1 MALTQIAT
9 LPGPGPSWDEEVVPA
24 LRKRLENESRTL
36 ARRISAIS
44 ITSSEDVSKMTAGNE
59 FGYRGQNSVL
69 NSYQSNATTSRS
81 RPFQQQARTS
91 LDRGSSSSRVTPAKS
106 SSARS
111 RTYSQPY
118 SSDSQKGRHNGKATG
133 PRSVSPRHVEAKPTR
148 IPKPTRSRAGSTSSH
163 NYPTPGNSGSPYGSP
178 QSTTTDADL
187 WIVHEQPAAAS
198 RSTISETS
206 RQHPVLLNEPA
217 PFKPESQTS
226 LNGYQSKESIR
237 MPLDD
242 PPRQSMESEER
253 PFEHWYRG
261 EVSRN
266 GGVGELR
273 VGRRQEMLEIANY
286 GHSLRTKTEA
296 RNVLTD
302 ALEEGRRRRRR
313 ADSVGAT
320 ERRGSFHME
329 EDGVADVTQVM
340 DEHPL
345 TDLDGEASDVGN
357 SSDYYTPYSNQNGT
371 SDASF
376 TLTPAPTATRGSR
389 SITPTFHRPSSR
401 QQPSRIPTPTHQ
413 ISDHARLATP
423 TQIARGSSEPPSFA
437 STSHTPPN
445 RAQTK
450 TASPTLPQ
458 KRGASPASLS
468 ASSRT
473 RTTISKA
480 TRARNEAL
488 KKERD
493 EEAKRRSVGH
503 YPTPNDDMRD
513 AIPTWTEPVPREG
526 NWDDVVL
533 PVVARKK
540 GLDGHYEQADGSP
553 KPRPTERVI
562 APAPGTFGYDHS
574 KYRPPL
580 NGDPDSI
587 LMDEF
592 GRPNNDLPIVHDM
605 AYDDEPKPRPLPP
618 PISTNHDRTP
628 LPVRTLP
635 PASPVPFSHYAP
647 STTAKLQPVS
657 AGAAKLEVQE
667 SRLEEEDA
675 GGCCKCVVM

>member
-1 MALTQIAT
+1 MALTQTAT

-24 LRKRLENESRTL
+24 LRKIGHLPGAYQRF
-36 ARRISAIS
+36 S
-44 ITSSEDVSKMTAGNE
+44 ITSSEDVSKTTAGNE

-69 NSYQSNATTSRS
+69 NSYQNNATTSRS
-81 RPFQQQARTS
+81 RPFQQQART
-91 LDRGSSSSRVTPAKS
+91 
-106 SSARS
+106 
-111 RTYSQPY
+111 TYSQPY
-118 SSDSQKGRHNGKATG
+118 SSDSQKGRLNGKTNG
-133 PRSVSPRHVEAKPTR
+133 PRSTSPRHVDAKPTR

-163 NYPTPGNSGSPYGSP
+163 NYPTPGNSSSPYGSP
-178 QSTTTDADL
+178 QSATTDADL

-226 LNGYQSKESIR
+226 LNGYQSQESIR
-237 MPLDD
+237 MPLVG

-286 GHSLRTKTEA
+286 GHSLRTKTEP
-296 RNVLTD
+296 RNALTD
-302 ALEEGRRRRRR
+302 ALEESRRRRRR

-320 ERRGSFHME
+320 EQRGSFHME
-329 EDGVADVTQVM
+329 EDGITDVTQ
-340 DEHPL
+340 L
-345 TDLDGEASDVGN
+345 RTLGN

-371 SDASF
+371 SDASS
-376 TLTPAPTATRGSR
+376 TLIPGPTVTRGSR

-401 QQPSRIPTPTHQ
+401 QQSSRIPTSTHQ
-413 ISDHARLATP
+413 IPDHSRMATP
-423 TQIARGSSEPPSFA
+423 TQIARGSSRRLKP
-437 STSHTPPN
+437 
-445 RAQTK
+445 Q
-450 TASPTLPQ
+450 SPTLQQ

-468 ASSRT
+468 ASSKS
-473 RTTISKA
+473 RTTVSKA

-503 YPTPNDDMRD
+503 YPTPNGDMRD

-553 KPRPTERVI
+553 KPRPTERVV

-580 NGDPDSI
+580 DGDPDSI

-592 GRPNNDLPIVHDM
+592 GRPNNDRPFVQDM
-605 AYDDEPKPRPLPP
+605 LYEEEPKPL
-618 PISTNHDRTP
+618 
-628 LPVRTLP
+628 RTLP

>member
-1 MALTQIAT
+1 MALTQTVT

-24 LRKRLENESRTL
+24 LRKRLENET
-36 ARRISAIS
+36 
-44 ITSSEDVSKMTAGNE
+44 
-59 FGYRGQNSVL
+59 
-69 NSYQSNATTSRS
+69 
-81 RPFQQQARTS
+81 RTS

-106 SSARS
+106 SSTRS

-118 SSDSQKGRHNGKATG
+118 SSDTQKGRLNGKSNG
-133 PRSVSPRHVEAKPTR
+133 SRSRSPRHVEAKPTR
-148 IPKPTRSRAGSTSSH
+148 IPKPTRSRAGSTS
-163 NYPTPGNSGSPYGSP
+163 TGSPYGSP
-178 QSTTTDADL
+178 QSTTTDPDL

-206 RQHPVLLNEPA
+206 RQQPILLNEPA
-217 PFKPESQTS
+217 PFKPESSPS
-226 LNGYQSKESIR
+226 LNAYQSQESIR
-237 MPLDD
+237 KPLDD
-242 PPRQSMESEER
+242 PPRPSMESEER

-273 VGRRQEMLEIANY
+273 
-286 GHSLRTKTEA
+286 
-296 RNVLTD
+296 
-302 ALEEGRRRRRR
+302 EGRRRRRR

-320 ERRGSFHME
+320 ERRESFHME
-329 EDGVADVTQVM
+329 EDGVADATQVM

-345 TDLDGEASDVGN
+345 TDLDGEASDAGN
-357 SSDYYTPYSNQNGT
+357 SSDYYTPYSNHNGV
-371 SDASF
+371 SDASSA
-376 TLTPAPTATRGSR
+376 LTPGPTATRGSR

-401 QQPSRIPTPTHQ
+401 QQPSRIPTPTRQMTEH
-413 ISDHARLATP
+413 SRMATP

-437 STSHTPPN
+437 STSYTPPS
-445 RAQTK
+445 RSQTK
-450 TASPTLPQ
+450 TASPTLQQ

-468 ASSRT
+468 ASSKS

-488 KKERD
+488 RKERD
-493 EEAKRRSVGH
+493 EEAKRRSVAH

-533 PVVARKK
+533 PVVARKR

-553 KPRPTERVI
+553 KPRPMERVV

-580 NGDPDSI
+580 DGDPDSI

-592 GRPNNDLPIVHDM
+592 GRPNNDHPTVQDT
-605 AYDDEPKPRPLPP
+605 AYEEETKPRPPLS

-628 LPVRTLP
+628 LPVRTQP

-647 STTAKLQPVS
+647 NTTAKLQPVS

-667 SRLEEEDA
+667 PRLEEEDA

>member
-1 MALTQIAT
+1 MALTQTAT

-24 LRKRLENESRTL
+24 LRKRLEKESRTL

-44 ITSSEDVSKMTAGNE
+44 ITSLEDVSKTTAGSE
-59 FGYRGQNSVL
+59 FGYRGQNSAL
-69 NSYQSNATTSRS
+69 NPYQSNAATSLP
-81 RPFQQQARTS
+81 RPFQQQARTA

-106 SSARS
+106 SSTRS

-118 SSDSQKGRHNGKATG
+118 SSDSQKGRLNGK
-133 PRSVSPRHVEAKPTR
+133 PSSLRSTSPRHVEAKPTR

-163 NYPTPGNSGSPYGSP
+163 NYAVPGNSSSPYGSP
-178 QSTTTDADL
+178 QSTTIDPDL

-206 RQHPVLLNEPA
+206 RQQPVLLNEPP
-217 PFKPESQTS
+217 PFKPESPTS
-226 LNGYQSKESIR
+226 LDAYQSQESFR
-237 MPLDD
+237 VLLDD
-242 PPRQSMESEER
+242 PPRPSMDSEEH

-261 EVSRN
+261 DVSRN

-273 VGRRQEMLEIANY
+273 VGRRQEMLEIANF

-296 RNVLTD
+296 PNALTN

-329 EDGVADVTQVM
+329 EDGVAGVTQVM

-345 TDLDGEASDVGN
+345 TDLDGEASDAGN
-357 SSDYYTPYSNQNGT
+357 SSDYYTPYSNHNGV
-371 SDASF
+371 SDAWS
-376 TLTPAPTATRGSR
+376 TSTPGPTATRGSR
-389 SITPTFHRPSSR
+389 SATPTSHRPSSR

-413 ISDHARLATP
+413 MSEHSRLATP
-423 TQIARGSSEPPSFA
+423 TQIVRGSSEPPFA
-437 STSHTPPN
+437 STSYTPPS
-445 RAQTK
+445 RTQTK
-450 TASPTLPQ
+450 TASPTLQQ

-468 ASSRT
+468 ATSKS
-473 RTTISKA
+473 RTTISKV
-480 TRARNEAL
+480 TRAKNEAL

-553 KPRPTERVI
+553 KPRPTEKVI

-580 NGDPDSI
+580 DGNPDDV

-592 GRPNNDLPIVHDM
+592 GRPNIDRLTVEDVV
-605 AYDDEPKPRPLPP
+605 YDGEPMQQRPQPP

-628 LPVRTLP
+628 LPVRMQP

-647 STTAKLQPVS
+647 NTTAKLQPVS

-667 SRLEEEDA
+667 PRLEEEDA

>member
-1 MALTQIAT
+1 MALTQTVT

-44 ITSSEDVSKMTAGNE
+44 ITSSEDVSKVTASNE
-59 FGYRGQNSVL
+59 FGYRGQNFAL
-69 NSYQSNATTSRS
+69 NSYQNNATTSRS

-106 SSARS
+106 SSTRS

-118 SSDSQKGRHNGKATG
+118 SSDTQKGRLNGKSNG
-133 PRSVSPRHVEAKPTR
+133 SRSRSPRHVEAKPTR

-163 NYPTPGNSGSPYGSP
+163 NYAIPGNSGSPYGSP
-178 QSTTTDADL
+178 QSTTTDPDL

-206 RQHPVLLNEPA
+206 RQQPILLNEPA
-217 PFKPESQTS
+217 PFKPESSPS
-226 LNGYQSKESIR
+226 LNAYQSQESIR
-237 MPLDD
+237 KPLDD
-242 PPRQSMESEER
+242 PPRPSMESEER

-296 RNVLTD
+296 QNALTD

-329 EDGVADVTQVM
+329 EDGVADATQVM

-345 TDLDGEASDVGN
+345 TDLDGEASDAGN
-357 SSDYYTPYSNQNGT
+357 SSDYYTPYSNHNGV
-371 SDASF
+371 SDASSA
-376 TLTPAPTATRGSR
+376 LTPGPTATRGSR

-401 QQPSRIPTPTHQ
+401 QQPSRIPTPTRQMTEH
-413 ISDHARLATP
+413 SRMATP

-437 STSHTPPN
+437 STSYTPPS
-445 RAQTK
+445 RSQTK
-450 TASPTLPQ
+450 TASPTLQQ

-468 ASSRT
+468 ASSKS

-488 KKERD
+488 RKERD
-493 EEAKRRSVGH
+493 EEAKRRSVAH

-540 GLDGHYEQADGSP
+540 GLNGHYEQADGSP
-553 KPRPTERVI
+553 KPRPTERVV

-580 NGDPDSI
+580 DGDPDSI

-592 GRPNNDLPIVHDM
+592 GRPNNDHPTVQDT
-605 AYDDEPKPRPLPP
+605 AYEEETKPRPPLS

-628 LPVRTLP
+628 LPVRTQP

-647 STTAKLQPVS
+647 NTTAKLQPVS

-667 SRLEEEDA
+667 PRLEEEDA